1 LRCIYSKLPG
11 LGHHN
16 TEVLVRVD
24 RGRHVSVVVTELV
37 KSNDSISFLGVPK
50 AHELHIDV
58 LRILVS
64 LNTADIVNLS
74 DVVKLH

>member
-1 LRCIYSKLPG
+1 M
-11 LGHHN
+11 GHHD
-16 TEVLVRVD
+16 TKVLVRVNG
-24 RGRHVSVVVTELV
+24 GRYISVVVTELA
-37 KSNDSISFLGVPK
+37 KSNNSVSFLGVPK